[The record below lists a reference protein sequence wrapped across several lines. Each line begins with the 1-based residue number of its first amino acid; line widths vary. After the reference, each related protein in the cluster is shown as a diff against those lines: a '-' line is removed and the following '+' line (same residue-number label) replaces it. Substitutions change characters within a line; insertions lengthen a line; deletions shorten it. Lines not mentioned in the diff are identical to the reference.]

1 MVYGLMLFLTLT
13 ARFYRVKTKENRI
26 EATPQTDTPY

>member
-13 ARFYRVKTKENRI
+13 ASFYLVKTKENRI
-26 EATPQTDTPY
+26 EAKL